1 MFSKVSV
8 LMVVAGICLS
18 IFVTGCAPE
27 AELSRPAVDQ
37 ANLSLNFIPGSA
49 VTYKALS
56 EVLIDYRFEQ
66 PSVKKLEE
74 KRSGSKI
81 ELEFVQQVESVDP
94 AGNAVAKITIRGIKH
109 LITSKTGVLFDFD
122 SSREA
127 DMAKP
132 LAKLIGQSYTIQL
145 SPDGNVKVV
154 DVKEA
159 AGVVKSGRDKKIA
172 AALLSDKSLSRIHRI
187 HALPDTA
194 GIAPKKGYSWTMSQK
209 SHPRLQWAPKTFQKT
224 YTVASVENKGT
235 HQIASV
241 AMNANEDTGS
251 DDDQSPA
258 LPGPLGQLFDP
269 QESFNGQMVIEL
281 DTGIVQKYSEKFV
294 GTYTAVDPMAKKDPD
309 ILTMGFTDAVSIEL
323 VD

>member
-8 LMVVAGICLS
+8 LMVVAGIGLS

-27 AELSRPAVDQ
+27 AELSRPAADQ

-66 PSVKKLEE
+66 PSVNKLEE

-132 LAKLIGQSYTIQL
+132 LAKLIGQSYTIQI
-145 SPDGNVKVV
+145 SPNGDIKVI

-159 AGVVKSGRDKKIA
+159 SNVVKSGRDEKIA

-187 HALPDTA
+187 HALPDAA
-194 GIAPKKGYSWTMSQK
+194 GIAAKKGYSWTMSQK
-209 SHPRLQWAPKTFQKT
+209 SHPRLQWAPKTFQKK
-224 YTVASVENKGT
+224 YTVTDVKSKVVS
-235 HQIASV
+235 I

-251 DDDQSPA
+251 DDEQSPA

-269 QESFNGQMVIEL
+269 EESFNGQMVIEL